1 MKGYLKYFRVYFI
14 IILALAAVFL
24 ILSIARAGAK
34 TERAMRNAPRRR
46 GFSIMRIS

>member
-24 ILSIARAGAK
+24 ILSIARAGRRQSAPI
-34 TERAMRNAPRRR
+34 RNAPRRR